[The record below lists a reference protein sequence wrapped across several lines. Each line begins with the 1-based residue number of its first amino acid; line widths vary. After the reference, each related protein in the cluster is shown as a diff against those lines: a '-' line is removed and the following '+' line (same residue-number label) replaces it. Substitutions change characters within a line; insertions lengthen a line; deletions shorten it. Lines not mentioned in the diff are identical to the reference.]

1 MNDGCCAVCVDDR
14 AFDFDRRAAH
24 ASLVLSA
31 RLGYLDGM
39 GKSILNQG
47 QGLEIDD
54 SPRQG
59 WKKSMS
65 ATMSATSAGPHQN
78 RVATFWQSTNGK
90 KVVMAVTGAMMFL
103 FVIGHLLGNLQV
115 FEGPAKINGYSYLL
129 HHGLAEVVWI
139 VRIALI
145 LAIILHIIATV
156 QLAMRNK
163 KARPIGYSR
172 KEAINSSY
180 ASRTMYWSG
189 PIVLAFIIFHL
200 LQFTAGVIHPEAR
213 FVEGDVYHNLVSGFQ
228 VWWVSA
234 WYIFA
239 ITLLGFHLRH
249 GIWSM
254 FQSVG
259 LAHPRHTQ
267 TLKHAALLIATLIVL
282 GYISI
287 PISILLGFVK

>member
-1 MNDGCCAVCVDDR
+1 
-14 AFDFDRRAAH
+14 
-24 ASLVLSA
+24 
-31 RLGYLDGM
+31 
-39 GKSILNQG
+39 
-47 QGLEIDD
+47 
-54 SPRQG
+54 
-59 WKKSMS
+59 MS
-65 ATMSATSAGPHQN
+65 AATSAAEVSSQQN
-78 RVATFWQSTNGK
+78 RIVTFWQSTNGK

-115 FEGPAKINGYSYLL
+115 FEGPEKINAYGHFL
-129 HHGLAEVVWI
+129 HSIGEVLWI
-139 VRIALI
+139 VRGTLI
-145 LAIILHIIATV
+145 LAIVLHITATV
-156 QLAMRNK
+156 QLAMRSW

-200 LQFTAGVIHPEAR
+200 LQFTAGYIHPEAR
-213 FVEGDVYHNLVSGFQ
+213 FVEGDVYQNLVSGFQ

-239 ITLLGFHLRH
+239 IILLGFHLRH

-259 LAHPRHTQ
+259 LAHPRHTK
-267 TLKHAALLIATLIVL
+267 TLKRAALLIATLIVL

-287 PISILLGFVK
+287 PISILLGLVK